1 MPLITTSN
9 DIPIKVSGYYDR
21 TLLMNVGPALLYDL
35 FPDSRPLPKN
45 KGDRINMRRYG
56 KLAVNTTPLAEG
68 VTPTGK
74 KATVTDLYATIRFY
88 GDYIILTDVL
98 LTLGLDPQ
106 IMSICEDLLA
116 DQAAETK
123 DTLTRDVLVAGT
135 QVRYA
140 GGVTART
147 SIVTAIADDDIDS
160 VIRTLENANAKKV
173 RRMLKPG
180 SGYNTTPIRPA
191 YIAITHTDNRKNI
204 EALTGFVPVEKYPS
218 QDTLAKSESD
228 IVEIGSVKGVRF
240 LATTNA
246 KIWADGGGTAVTNDL
261 KYTTANTACD
271 VYSTIVFGKNFAAG
285 IPLQK
290 ESIKTIVKQLGS
302 SGVDDALD
310 QRASVGYK
318 FAHAAK
324 ITREE
329 FLVRIESGVSA
340 L

>member
-1 MPLITTSN
+1 MALITTSN

-21 TLLMNVGPALLYDL
+21 TLLMNVGPSLLYDL
-35 FPDSRPLPKN
+35 FLDSRPLPKN

-56 KLAVNTTPLAEG
+56 KLAVNTTPLSEG

-74 KATVTDLYATIRFY
+74 KAAVNDLYATVRFY

-106 IMSICEDLLA
+106 IMSICEELLA

-135 QVRYA
+135 QVRYSN
-140 GGVTART
+140 GVTART
-147 SIVTAIADDDIDS
+147 SVITAITDGDIDS
-160 VIRTLENANAKKV
+160 VVRTLEGNDTKKV
-173 RRMLKPG
+173 RKMLKPG
-180 SGYNTTPIRPA
+180 SGFNTTPVRPSF
-191 YIAITHTDNRKNI
+191 IGICHTDARQNI
-204 EALTGFVPVEKYPS
+204 EALEKFTPVEQYSS
-218 QDTLAKSESD
+218 QDTLAMNDSD
-228 IVEIGSVKGVRF
+228 IVEIGEVKGIRW

-246 KIWADGGGTAVTNDL
+246 KIWTDGGGAASTNGL
-261 KYTTANTACD
+261 KTTTGTSAD
-271 VYSTIVFGKNFAAG
+271 VYGSIVFGRMFAAG

-329 FLVRIESGVSA
+329 FIVRIEHGVDA
-340 L
+340 